1 MPDESTY
8 RKMKRKIKE
17 LEEKAAKDS
26 AADAI
31 QQEYEIQYR
40 ALFDSAHDC
49 IIVMDRNLIV
59 DCNKRAL
66 ELFRCTREQLIGHST
81 TEFWP
86 ERQKDGRNA
95 LEHSIGNIKMAL
107 RGEKNSQEITHKRPD
122 GTLVDTDVTL
132 NVFEFKGK
140 KYLQAI
146 IRDITE
152 RKQAE
157 EALRQ
162 SEERYR
168 TILEDI
174 LEGCY
179 ECDLQGNFTFF
190 NNSFCKILGYSPE
203 EISGSNYKKYVYEEH
218 AEKFNHIFNNVF
230 TSGVSN
236 SCFDC
241 IVTNKEGLKKNV
253 ELSVS
258 LIKTV
263 DAEPVGFR
271 GVMRDITE
279 RKKNEEIIAFMAFH
293 DPLTGLP
300 NRRLFDD
307 RISVA
312 LEYVKRT
319 KKKLAVLLMDLDK
332 FKEINDTLGHQMGDK
347 LLKEVSI
354 RINELLRKSDTL
366 ARMGGDE
373 FMILLLPEIKGQED
387 IIIVADRII
396 QCFSDPYTCD
406 GKNLLITASMGIA
419 IYPDHGENAETLV
432 SRADIAMYQAK
443 KAGGNCYKI
452 YT

>member
-1 MPDESTY
+1 M
-8 RKMKRKIKE
+8 
-17 LEEKAAKDS
+17 
-26 AADAI
+26 
-31 QQEYEIQYR
+31 
-40 ALFDSAHDC
+40 
-49 IIVMDRNLIV
+49 
-59 DCNKRAL
+59 
-66 ELFRCTREQLIGHST
+66 
-81 TEFWP
+81 
-86 ERQKDGRNA
+86 
-95 LEHSIGNIKMAL
+95 
-107 RGEKNSQEITHKRPD
+107 
-122 GTLVDTDVTL
+122 
-132 NVFEFKGK
+132 
-140 KYLQAI
+140 
-146 IRDITE
+146 
-152 RKQAE
+152 
-157 EALRQ
+157 
-162 SEERYR
+162 
-168 TILEDI
+168 EDI

-179 ECDLQGNFTFF
+179 ETDLQGNFTFF
-190 NNSFCKILGYSPE
+190 NNSLLKILGYSPE
-203 EISGSNYKKYVYEEH
+203 EISGSNYKKYVDEEQT
-218 AEKFNHIFNNVF
+218 EKLNHIFNNVF
-230 TSGVSN
+230 TGGIYN
-236 SCFDC
+236 NCFEC

-253 ELSVS
+253 EISVS

-263 DAEPVGFR
+263 DGEPTGFR

-279 RKKNEEIIAFMAFH
+279 HKKNEEIIAFMAFH

-312 LEYVKRT
+312 LEYVKRN
-319 KKKLAVLLMDLDK
+319 KKKLAVLLSDLDK

-354 RINELLRKSDTL
+354 RINELVRKSDTL

-373 FMILLLPEIKGQED
+373 FMVLLLPEIRGPED

-452 YT
+452 YS